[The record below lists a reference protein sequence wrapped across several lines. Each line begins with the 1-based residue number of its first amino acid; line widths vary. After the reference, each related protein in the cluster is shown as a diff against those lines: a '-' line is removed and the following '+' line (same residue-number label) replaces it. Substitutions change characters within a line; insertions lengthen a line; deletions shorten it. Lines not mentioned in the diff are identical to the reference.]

1 MTQRAIVL
9 VGLIRDPDNFVRFL
23 DALLARR
30 DQHIHCIF
38 STWHGELPQYPEIER
53 KLNALDATIF
63 VQYQPDLVMPGHM
76 LHQLAAL
83 DLGVAFLPD
92 DVLVLKTRPDF
103 CDPRDID
110 RLLELPLAPPTVTS
124 HLPTP
129 FRHRVHCK
137 GGFAAHP
144 FYLNDISYIAT
155 AGDIR
160 GICHF
165 PLLTPIRYTHLG
177 PEQSYWGAGFIPAVP
192 PLDSYFRVNYGLVFD
207 NPDKSKALI
216 GRMMASPSYIRALAC
231 AFLIKRDNF
240 SALTHA
246 VDPDDMAEQIA
257 RYTLDQLLWEPV
269 QLAGLTHNNA
279 VGTNTIR
286 SQAIWDAMA
295 AGAYAPSEFGDQVR
309 AWTHAYDAE
318 SAVADMRA
326 DLRGY
331 SERATNHVLSVR
343 DGVDQQPMRN
353 LRKRG
358 QQWVVD
364 AGHINWRMAQ
374 TGTDATKALEEQITV
389 LRRTVEDLRDKLARA
404 ENLPV

>member
-144 FYLNDISYIAT
+144 FCI
-155 AGDIR
+155 GR
-160 GICHF
+160 G
-165 PLLTPIRYTHLG
+165 
-177 PEQSYWGAGFIPAVP
+177 Q
-192 PLDSYFRVNYGLVFD
+192 LDSHDILYGPVIYVVSRKSDLEKNVHQFFR
-207 NPDKSKALI
+207 S
-216 GRMMASPSYIRALAC
+216 
-231 AFLIKRDNF
+231 
-240 SALTHA
+240 
-246 VDPDDMAEQIA
+246 
-257 RYTLDQLLWEPV
+257 
-269 QLAGLTHNNA
+269 
-279 VGTNTIR
+279 
-286 SQAIWDAMA
+286 
-295 AGAYAPSEFGDQVR
+295 
-309 AWTHAYDAE
+309 
-318 SAVADMRA
+318 
-326 DLRGY
+326 
-331 SERATNHVLSVR
+331 
-343 DGVDQQPMRN
+343 
-353 LRKRG
+353 
-358 QQWVVD
+358 
-364 AGHINWRMAQ
+364 HI
-374 TGTDATKALEEQITV
+374 
-389 LRRTVEDLRDKLARA
+389 
-404 ENLPV
+404 